1 MRVGRELLPM
11 RFWDASAVVPLVI
24 EEASTGLVSGW
35 LDTDPEMLLWGLTRV
50 EIVSAIERRG
60 RDGFL
65 SIAARSAALRRIDR
79 IASAAHEVTDLLAVR
94 TKSIALLGRHALR
107 AADAAQLGAAL
118 VVADPEPASLTMAV
132 LDRRLAEAASREGFE
147 VLTG

>member
-1 MRVGRELLPM
+1 M
-11 RFWDASAVVPLVI
+11 
-24 EEASTGLVSGW
+24 
-35 LDTDPEMLLWGLTRV
+35 
-50 EIVSAIERRG
+50 
-60 RDGFL
+60 
-65 SIAARSAALRRIDR
+65 RRIDR

-118 VVADPEPASLTMAV
+118 VIADPEPASLTMAV
-132 LDRRLAEAASREGFE
+132 LDPRLAEAASREGFE

>member
-1 MRVGRELLPM
+1 M

-118 VVADPEPASLTMAV
+118 VIADPEPASLTMAV

>member
-1 MRVGRELLPM
+1 M

-24 EEASTGLVSGW
+24 EEPSTGLVSGW
-35 LDTDPEMLLWGLTRV
+35 LDADPEMLLWGLTRV
-50 EIVSAIERRG
+50 EIVSAIERRAREG
-60 RDGFL
+60 LL

-132 LDRRLAEAASREGFE
+132 LDRRMAEAASREGFE